1 MLWTLTCALAIAAAF
16 NIVERSRI
24 SRPDDGVVWVD
35 SPRGVEAARV
45 DPGGPAAQVGVRP
58 GDLLVEIEGRPVAG
72 AMDAETRLERLG
84 AWSQAS
90 YAVERA
96 DIVTDYRLVIR
107 EAPKRRAATTFQLI
121 LGLAYLAIGLF
132 VWRRSPG
139 AKLVRLFY
147 AFCLSSFALYALG
160 YSGELDAF
168 DRSIYWIDVWATL
181 LTPALF
187 LHFCLAYPRGLRS
200 PAARGWAAGGYGL
213 AAGIALVRHLAASGL
228 LGSDRPALLLSELLD
243 RVDFAYLGVG
253 LLAGAVVLQL
263 NRRDEEDLVVR
274 TQRRWLAYGAMWGV
288 APFVAFYVIPFAA
301 GKIPG
306 PNHTLSIFPLA
317 LIPLAFAFA
326 IARHRFMDVE
336 LVFRRGA
343 AYSFAAA
350 GILGLFYI
358 GVWALSG
365 FADPALSALGPA
377 AWVGSAVAGAVA
389 FNPIRRAVQRALDR
403 RYYRDRY
410 DYRRTLAEFAAELG
424 TKTDPEQMLGLVAE
438 RLQRTLAVERVAI
451 FTRGAGERFELS
463 HAAGPNAEIEIPATA
478 LESDPADEG
487 LRYRFIEQPGE
498 DGLSYYVPCH
508 VQGRL
513 IAWIGLGLT
522 ESGDYLTTEDLSLV
536 EAVSGS
542 FAIALENA
550 RLYRSLEQKAAQYQR
565 LKDYNENIVES
576 LHVGI
581 LAVDLDDRVESWN
594 TQLELVFGIS
604 RRDAVGRKL
613 AEVLPP
619 ALVAECD
626 RASDDAG
633 VHNVYKL
640 TVRGE
645 DFPEEFRPRGAA
657 SDERERMLNAAIA
670 PLVAKDFAPIGRLII
685 VDDVTER
692 VELEE
697 QVLQAD
703 KLTSIGLLAAGVA
716 HEVNTPLAVISS
728 YAQML
733 AKQSDGDLAQQQI
746 LEKITKQTFR
756 ASEIVNS
763 LLSFSRTSSNEFA
776 KVAMNA
782 TIEETLSLVE
792 PQLRKAGVRVDVNLD
807 PALPAVK
814 GVANKL
820 QQVLLNLFLN
830 ARDAMSDGG
839 VLGVSSETV
848 FDSDGAQVVRI
859 TVSDTGL
866 GIPREKLSKIFD
878 PFFTTKGAK
887 GGTGLGLAVSYGIVQ
902 EHDGALRAESG
913 PGRGAR
919 FTIELPAVLTSIH
932 A

>member
-1 MLWTLTCALAIAAAF
+1 MLWALTLALAGLAAF
-16 NIVERSRI
+16 NLAERSRV

-35 SPRGVEAARV
+35 SQRGVQAARV

-58 GDLLVEIEGRPVAG
+58 GDLLIEIDGRPVTG
-72 AMDAETRLERLG
+72 AVDTEARLERIG
-84 AWSQAS
+84 AWSQTS
-90 YAVERA
+90 YSIARG
-96 DIVTDYRLVIR
+96 DIVTDYRLVTR
-107 EAPKRRAATTFQLI
+107 EAPKRRAATTFQLV
-121 LGLAYLAIGLF
+121 LGVAYLLIGLF
-132 VWRRSPG
+132 VWRRSPH

-147 AFCLSSFALYALG
+147 AFCLSSFALYVLS
-160 YSGELDAF
+160 YSGVLDPL
-168 DRSIYWIDVWATL
+168 DRLVYWTDAWATVI
-181 LTPALF
+181 TPALF
-187 LHFCLAYPRGLRS
+187 LHFCLAFPYGLRS
-200 PAARGWAAGGYGL
+200 GRARAWAAGGYGL
-213 AAGIALVRHLAASGL
+213 GIGMAVVRHLAASGI
-228 LGSDRPALLLSELLD
+228 LGSDRPALQLSGLLD
-243 RVDFAYLGVG
+243 RVDYGFLGAA
-253 LLAGAVVLQL
+253 LLAGAVVLHL
-263 NRRDEEDLVVR
+263 GRREEEELLVR
-274 TQRRWLAYGAMWGV
+274 TQRRWLAYGAIWGV
-288 APFVAFYVIPFAA
+288 APFVAFYVIPFVA

-306 PNHTLSIFPLA
+306 PNHTLAIFPLA

-326 IARHRFMDVE
+326 IARQRFMDVE
-336 LVFRRGA
+336 LVFRRSA
-343 AYSFAAA
+343 AYTFATAA
-350 GILGLFYI
+350 ILGLFYL

-365 FADPALSALGPA
+365 FADPSVSVLGPA
-377 AWVGSAVAGAVA
+377 AWVGSVVLGAIA
-389 FNPIRRAVQRALDR
+389 FNPLRKAIQYALDK
-403 RYYRDRY
+403 RYYRERY

-424 TKTDPEQMLGLVAE
+424 AKTDPEQMLALVAQ
-438 RLQRTLAVERVAI
+438 RLQRTLAAARAAI
-451 FTRGAGERFELS
+451 FTRGADERFELS
-463 HAAGPNAEIEIPATA
+463 YGLGLDAAAAPSPDL
-478 LESDPADEG
+478 LESDPAREG
-487 LRYRFIEQPGE
+487 LRYRFVDSAAR

-522 ESGDYLTTEDLSLV
+522 ESGEYLTTEDLSLV
-536 EAVSGS
+536 EAISGS

-594 TQLELVFGIS
+594 TQLELLFGIS

-613 AEVLPP
+613 AELLP
-619 ALVAECD
+619 ATLVAECD
-626 RASDDAG
+626 KAREDDG

-640 TVRGE
+640 AVRGE
-645 DFPEEFRPRGAA
+645 DFPESFRPAEEAMR
-657 SDERERMLNAAIA
+657 ERERILDAAIA
-670 PLVAKDFAPIGRLII
+670 PLVAKDFEPIGRLII

-692 VELEE
+692 IELEE

-733 AKQSDGDLAQQQI
+733 AKRADGDEAQQKI

-763 LLSFSRTSSNEFA
+763 LLSFSRTSSNEFS
-776 KVAMNA
+776 KVALNE
-782 TIEETLSLVE
+782 TIEETLSLVD
-792 PQLRKAGVRVDVNLD
+792 PQFRKAGVRIERNLD
-807 PALPAVK
+807 PELPRVS

-830 ARDAMSDGG
+830 ARDAMPDGG
-839 VLGVSSETV
+839 VLEVTSATV
-848 FDSDGAQVVRI
+848 TDASGSQVVRI
-859 TVSDTGL
+859 SVSDSGP
-866 GIPREKLSKIFD
+866 GIPREKLGRIFD

-902 EHDGALRAESG
+902 EHDGALRAESAA
-913 PGRGAR
+913 GRGAR
-919 FTIELPAVLTSIH
+919 FTIELPAVMTSIH